1 MEAENEICQCNMKIS
16 QLQDPYDMEKDVNY
30 VARKQNSTLQW
41 QAEEIRRLKELLG
54 QVE

>member
-1 MEAENEICQCNMKIS
+1 MKIS

-54 QVE
+54 QDE